1 MSKINSKYSI
11 SKTIIVNETNDY
23 TLFHK
28 LKGNR
33 PVDKSKVNRIKQS
46 MMAHDVPC
54 PIITF
59 KYKDKLFV
67 LDGQHRLEACKDL
80 GKTVEFIIAKSGDL
94 QTCIDMNNAEHPWN
108 IKEYL
113 EAYIDMGSTEHK
125 WLYDMK
131 NNYNAT
137 FSMLAHLISSHGTIC
152 AGNVPGGYG
161 TDTFKNV
168 NFSVPNTDKVAVEN
182 ALKYLLKYQPY
193 LKGFGRREV
202 YYSAILTCKNAGG
215 TFDEKKLFDIFKN
228 NRIPKTDNKEFVLCQ
243 IMDKYNNG
251 KGSIMVIMPDGTV
264 EFN

>member
-1 MSKINSKYSI
+1 MASTSNQYSVSK
-11 SKTIIVNETNDY
+11 KTIVYSTTNY
-23 TLFHK
+23 SLFHK

-33 PVDKSKVNRIKQS
+33 PVDQSKVNRIKQS
-46 MMAHDVPC
+46 MVAHDVSC
-54 PIITF
+54 PINVF
-59 KYKDKLFV
+59 KYQGKLFV
-67 LDGQHRLEACKDL
+67 LDGQHRLKALEDL
-80 GKTVEFIIAKSGDL
+80 GKEVEFIISKSGDL

-108 IKEYL
+108 IKEYI

-137 FSMLAHLISSHGTIC
+137 FSMIARLINSHGTVC
-152 AGNVPGGYG
+152 TGKVPGGYG
-161 TDTFKNV
+161 TDTFKNI
-168 NFSVPNTDKVAVEN
+168 NFSVTKTDKVAVQN
-182 ALKYLLKYQPY
+182 ALRYLLKYQPY

-228 NRIPKTDNKEFVLCQ
+228 NKIPKTDNREFVLCQ

-251 KGSIMVIMPDGTV
+251 KGSVMVIMPDGTV